1 MKTYLKNLFA
11 FMGSML
17 IAHTSGAQNVEMAD
31 TFRSEGK
38 IYVVVAI
45 ILIVLVGLITYLFL
59 LDRKL
64 NKLEEMIAAKNQTK
78 RDGKSF

>member
-1 MKTYLKNLFA
+1 MKKPVNCLLCLA
-11 FMGSML
+11 LVL
-17 IAHTSGAQNVEMAD
+17 IAGNVQAQNVEMAD

-45 ILIVLVGLITYLFL
+45 VLIILTGLISYLFL

-64 NKLEEMIAAKNQTK
+64 NKLEDIIRGHKKTK
-78 RDGKSF
+78 